1 MLQLKNI
8 FKDYYVD
15 KKPLK
20 VLKDINLSFP
30 EQQFVTILGPSGCG
44 KTTLLNLI
52 GGLDQYT
59 SGDLI
64 IEGKSTKEFKD
75 RDWDAYRNHRV
86 GFIFQTYNLITHLS
100 VLENVELSLTL
111 TGMSSKERV
120 QKAKDALINVGLEKE
135 MHKQINQLSGGQ
147 MQRVAIARAL
157 VNDPSIILADEPTGA
172 LDSKT
177 SVQVMDI
184 IKEISKDKL
193 VIMVSH
199 NEALAEKYSDRIIR
213 MLDGVIVSDTESTAT
228 KIKEPA
234 QKEVNKNTSMPFS
247 MALKSSFK
255 NIMTKKG
262 RSIITSIAGSLGIIG
277 IALVASV
284 STGFNDYIKRIEG
297 ETMASYPIGVFANS
311 IELSPDSFTEDKFV
325 EFPDEENLVIYDPS
339 DSNQSV
345 INLYTNKI
353 TQEFVD
359 VVEKMKEDEV
369 ASSVVYNYP
378 KHMKLITEHPTT
390 NPNGLVKE
398 AGSTTFNYLSPIAGG
413 TFTQLFGPQEF
424 VSEYYDLIGENSK
437 YPTDANEIVLV
448 IDRYNR
454 VNIDALKNLGLHIDG
469 PATGTHIPFED
480 IIGKKYK
487 LIDNDDFY
495 KRDPSKDLMVDTYKL
510 TRVGSTI
517 NKEPITKTIEKY
529 TEISN
534 AEKKVLFE
542 DETKGFELKVVGVLR
557 PKAGTELNILS
568 SGLAYTQA
576 LNEYMQ
582 TQNHDS
588 AFTMSIFNNIVL
600 DKTKIDSL
608 PSLDNAPGIIAA
620 SKFYSP
626 LYDVNSPDKTMS
638 LTDFYNLARSNNF
651 RVDNLEPGDD
661 LVLTYIKS
669 ELEQTYTNIE
679 SIAIFPSDS
688 QARKTIK
695 ARIDEFNKGKED
707 ADKIK
712 YSDMVTLIANSLAD
726 IVTVISTVLIIFT
739 SISLVVSSVL
749 IGIITYI
756 SVLERTKEIGVLRAL
771 GARKKDVA
779 RLFQAETFIIGL
791 FAGLIGVFVAYA
803 INIPLNIILQHS
815 FPEQN
820 LGNIANLTPLI
831 ALVLVAINVSLTMLS
846 GLLPSSIAARKNPV
860 EALRT
865 E

>member
-1 MLQLKNI
+1 MLQLRNI

-20 VLKDINLSFP
+20 VLKDINLDFP
-30 EQQFVTILGPSGCG
+30 KEQFVTILGPSGCG

-64 IEGKSTKEFKD
+64 IEGKSTKQFKD
-75 RDWDAYRNHRV
+75 GDWDAYRNHRV
-86 GFIFQTYNLITHLS
+86 GFIFQSYNLITHLN

-120 QKAKDALINVGLEKE
+120 KKAKEALINVGLEAE
-135 MHKQINQLSGGQ
+135 MHKQVNQLSGGQ

-177 SVQVMDI
+177 SEQVMEI
-184 IKEISKDKL
+184 IKEISKNRL

-199 NEALAEKYSDRIIR
+199 NEVLAEKYSDRIIK
-213 MLDGVIVSDTESTAT
+213 MLDGVIVSDTGEKHAKSKIAT
-228 KIKEPA
+228 E
-234 QKEVNKNTSMPFS
+234 KEVNKNTAMPFT

-284 STGFNDYIKRIEG
+284 STGFNNYIKRIES

-311 IELSPDSFTEDKFV
+311 FDISPTAFSEEKFE
-325 EFPDEENLVIYDPS
+325 EFPSDENIVVYDPNDAS
-339 DSNQSV
+339 TS
-345 INLYTNKI
+345 ILNLYTNKI
-353 TQEFVD
+353 TPAFID
-359 VVEKMKEDEV
+359 VVDQMKTDGI

-378 KHMKLITEHPTT
+378 KHMELITEHPDGT
-390 NPNGLVKE
+390 VRD
-398 AGSTTFNYLSPIAGG
+398 AGKTSFNVLTPLSSGTFN
-413 TFTQLFGPQEF
+413 QLFGEEAY
-424 VSEYYDLIGENSK
+424 VNEYYDLIGSQSK
-437 YPTDANEIVLV
+437 FPSAANEIVLV

-454 VNIDALKNLGLHIDG
+454 VNLDDLINLGIHSDD
-469 PATGTHIPFED
+469 PVSTGNNKMPFD
-480 IIGKKYK
+480 QIIGKKYK
-487 LIDNDDFY
+487 LIDNDLY
-495 KRDPSKDLMVDTYKL
+495 YVRDESKDLQIDSAVL
-510 TRVGSTI
+510 TQTPDGIVKTEI
-517 NKEPITKTIEKY
+517 VKTIEKY
-529 TEISN
+529 VEIDN
-534 AEKKVLFE
+534 NQKKVLFE
-542 DETKGFELKVVGVLR
+542 DEEKGMELEIVGILR
-557 PKAGTELNILS
+557 PKQGTELSIQS
-568 SGLAYTQA
+568 TGLAYTQE
-576 LNEYMQ
+576 LNAYMQ
-582 TQNHDS
+582 TKNTES
-588 AFTMSIFNNIVL
+588 AFTKSMFNNYILTPSIINMLPNYDDLTYVL
-600 DKTKIDSL
+600 
-608 PSLDNAPGIIAA
+608 AA
-620 SKFYSP
+620 AKFYSP
-626 LYDVNSPDKTMS
+626 LHNPTSPSKS
-638 LTDFYNLARSNNF
+638 LNLTEFYSLGRENNF
-651 RVDNLEPGDD
+651 RVNTLEPGDD
-661 LVLTYIKS
+661 VLLNFIKD
-669 ELEQTYTNIE
+669 ELETSFTNIE

-688 QARKTIK
+688 KARKEVK
-695 ARIDEFNKGKED
+695 ARIDQHNAGKNDE
-707 ADKIK
+707 DKIK
-712 YSDMVTLIANSLAD
+712 YSDMVTLIANGLGD
-726 IVTVISTVLIIFT
+726 IVTVVSSVLIIFT

-791 FAGLIGVFVAYA
+791 FAGLIGVGTAFMITIP
-803 INIPLNIILQHS
+803 INLILQAA
-815 FPEQN
+815 FPEQQ
-820 LGNIANLTPLI
+820 LGAIANLTPL
-831 ALVLVAINVSLTMLS
+831 VAILLVSINVALTMLS